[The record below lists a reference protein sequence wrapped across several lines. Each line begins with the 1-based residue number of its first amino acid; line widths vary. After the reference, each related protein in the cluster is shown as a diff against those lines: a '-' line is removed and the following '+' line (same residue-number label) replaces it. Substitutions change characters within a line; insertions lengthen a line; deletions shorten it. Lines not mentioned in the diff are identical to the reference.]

1 MGRFTRIAAAGLLAV
16 GIMGSAPHAFASH
29 GGGGDV
35 IKEGPCSGTSDWKL
49 KLSPENGRLEVEFEV
64 DQNVIGD
71 TWKVRMKDNGTV
83 FFRGQAVTKGP
94 SGSFEVRK
102 VTANRPGTD
111 NVVALAR
118 NLSTGETCKGSAS
131 I

>member
-1 MGRFTRIAAAGLLAV
+1 M
-16 GIMGSAPHAFASH
+16 
-29 GGGGDV
+29 
-35 IKEGPCSGTSDWKL
+35 
-49 KLSPENGRLEVEFEV
+49 LEVEFEV

-71 TWKVRMKDNGTV
+71 TWNVRMKDNGTV

-102 VTANRPGTD
+102 VTADRPGTD

>member
-16 GIMGSAPHAFASH
+16 GIMGSAPHAFAS
-29 GGGGDV
+29 GGNDGDV
-35 IKEGPCSGTSDWKL
+35 IKEGPCSGASDWKL

-71 TWKVRMKDNGTV
+71 TWRVRMKDNGTV
-83 FFRGQAVTKGP
+83 FFRGEAVTKGP

-102 VTANRPGTD
+102 LTTDQPGTD
-111 NVVALAR
+111 HVVALAR
-118 NLSTGETCKGSAS
+118 NLSTSETCQGSAS